1 MAAIEFQGLNKE
13 FTTPSLSEAT
23 AQAAPSSPSLE
34 RSALLS
40 RVAWRYDN
48 AQRLNRYTRLS
59 DLVISALNRR
69 VGALETAA
77 SRLAWPT
84 SGTPN
89 GGTTMGARLVTPG
102 DADAS
107 AKSLL
112 SAELRAGSE
121 ASTYYKYFSNGRSA
135 WFPTDLAG
143 HDYTFTMTQS
153 GKSADID
160 VSVPEGATWGETL
173 QLTAD
178 AINASP
184 LPAQAEVLNQPG
196 AYNKVDFLSKTGAIL
211 AITTDPART
220 AQDIT
225 IQDTQ
230 GRLTKGIG
238 LEAVSKPLGAAALGR
253 HTVRDATPASAGT
266 YVSDLM
272 NPEGSPGVSAGE
284 HRLRL
289 SVDGEAVDVPVSVD
303 AGMTWEELLE
313 RTAQSINLTDDRVT
327 ARVVEG
333 RMSSGQLEPLAQR
346 AVALEVA
353 LDSPKLGQRLS
364 VGEYG
369 GPWLDDIDGFHDPTN
384 GLPTW
389 ATGDERYVASA
400 TANGWIEGHVYEH
413 DGATSTWTDTAPT
426 ATNAVTDA
434 DGQDWFYD
442 GGVWSATASGTLSGA
457 LGLNATATPG
467 ADATALIDGRD
478 RTSASGLFSLDRG
491 RLAVAVDAPAG
502 EAQAVRVQE
511 GFGQVEDGLADVVGA
526 YNDLRSFLMS
536 HADLFEAGFTDTWR
550 DPVRDLGAELSWL
563 GIKESAGSGEL
574 TLDRGALHTALMGD
588 TLRAEAALVGNG
600 GLLPG
605 LDAASAF
612 SRTPSLEDHL
622 VQPALLVDK
631 GPSPVVE
638 GDLAE
643 RSGLQAVVE
652 AATDA
657 PRPESSPFEDYASVL
672 EDIIRRKRE
681 SLAATSITGDTGW
694 ILGGDV

>member
-48 AQRLNRYTRLS
+48 TERLNRYTRLS
-59 DLVISALNRR
+59 DLVVSALNRR
-69 VGALETAA
+69 VGALEAA
-77 SRLAWPT
+77 TSRLAWPA
-84 SGTPN
+84 SGTP
-89 GGTTMGARLVTPG
+89 GGGATMGARLVTPV
-102 DADAS
+102 DENAS

-112 SAELRAGSE
+112 SAELRAGAK

-135 WFPTDLAG
+135 WSPTGLAG
-143 HDYTFTMTQS
+143 QDYTFAMTQ
-153 GKSADID
+153 GGETVDID

-173 QLTAD
+173 QLAAE

-238 LEAVSKPLGAAALGR
+238 LEAVSAPLGAAALGR
-253 HTVRDATPASAGT
+253 HSVRDATPASAST

-272 NPEGSPGVSAGE
+272 NPEGTPGVTAGE

-289 SVDGEAVDVPVSVD
+289 SVGGEAMDVPVSVE
-303 AGMTWEELLE
+303 AGMTWEELLQ

-333 RMSSGQLEPLAQR
+333 EMSSGRLEPPTQR
-346 AVALEVA
+346 AVALEVE
-353 LDSPKLGQRLS
+353 LDAPKLGQRLS

-400 TANGWIEGHVYEH
+400 TANGWTEGRIYEH
-413 DGATSTWTDTAPT
+413 DGATSTWTETAPA

-434 DGQDWFYD
+434 DGRDWFYD
-442 GGVWSATASGTLSGA
+442 GSAWSATASGTLAGA
-457 LGLNATATPG
+457 LGLNATAAPG
-467 ADATALIDGRD
+467 ADATALIDGRG
-478 RTSASGLFSLDRG
+478 RTSASGVFSLDRG

-502 EAQAVRVQE
+502 EARAVRVE
-511 GFGQVEDGLADVVGA
+511 EAFGRVEDRLADVVGA
-526 YNDLRSFLMS
+526 YNELRTFLMS

-550 DPVRDLGAELSWL
+550 DPVRDLDTELSWL
-563 GIKESAGSGEL
+563 GVEETAGSGKL
-574 TLDRGALHTALMGD
+574 TLDRGALHSALTGD
-588 TLRAEAALVGNG
+588 TPRAQAALVGDG

-612 SRTPSLEDHL
+612 SRTPSLKDHL
-622 VQPALLVDK
+622 VQPALLMDK
-631 GPSPVVE
+631 GPSPAVE

-643 RSGLQAVVE
+643 RSGLQAVVD

-657 PRPESSPFEDYASVL
+657 PRPSPRPFEDYASVL

-681 SLAATSITGDTGW
+681 SLAAATATGDTGW